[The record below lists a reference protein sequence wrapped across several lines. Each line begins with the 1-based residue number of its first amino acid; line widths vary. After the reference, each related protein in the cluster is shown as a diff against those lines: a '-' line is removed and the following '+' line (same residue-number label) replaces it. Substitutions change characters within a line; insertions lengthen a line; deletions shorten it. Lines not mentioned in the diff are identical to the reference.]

1 MTPPKASSLAEQD
14 MPVVQVIGRISAEGP
29 ESDGAGVKYLLHA
42 GWSRKTYQVSNRGL
56 KVLRTMD
63 ITVLDEPDEYTV

>member
-1 MTPPKASSLAEQD
+1 MAPPKASGLAEQD
-14 MPVVQVIGRISAEGP
+14 IPVVQVIGRISAEGP
-29 ESDGAGVKYLLHA
+29 ESDGTGVKYLLHA

-63 ITVLDEPDEYTV
+63 IAILDEPDEYTV